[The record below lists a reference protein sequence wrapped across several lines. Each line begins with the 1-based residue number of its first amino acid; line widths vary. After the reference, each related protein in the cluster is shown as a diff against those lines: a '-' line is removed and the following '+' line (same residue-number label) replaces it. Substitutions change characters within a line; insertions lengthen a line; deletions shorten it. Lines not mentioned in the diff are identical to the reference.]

1 MADLAATAQTT
12 CAAVLPGL
20 DPDVLEYIV
29 SIVVEDDHIL
39 DKEDL
44 VEAVASQNRT
54 L

>member
-20 DPDVLEYIV
+20 DSDVLEYIV

-44 VEAVASQNRT
+44 VEAVSIVRCV
-54 L
+54 